1 MGNPLFAVQQHQ
13 TIRRSISRPLVALV
27 AALLCTPLLAVEID
41 DNAKHNASSAP
52 QATIPW
58 LSGGIGD
65 DARDEMRKAAASY
78 NVLIVFSD
86 RQGSYLADI
95 PFAVAGRNGQEVV
108 AGVSEGPLLY
118 IKLPAG
124 SYKVSVKIDGVWQNR
139 QIQAGPAG
147 RPVRVNFVGKGE

>member
-1 MGNPLFAVQQHQ
+1 MGNPLRAVQHQ
-13 TIRRSISRPLVALV
+13 TIRRAISRPLVALV
-27 AALLCTPLLAVEID
+27 AALLCTPLLAVDID
-41 DNAKHNASSAP
+41 DNAKHNARSVP
-52 QATIPW
+52 QAAIPW

-65 DARDEMRKAAASY
+65 EARDEMRKAAASY

-108 AGVSEGPLLY
+108 AGISDGPLLY
-118 IKLPAG
+118 INLPAG
-124 SYKVSVKIDGVWQNR
+124 SYKVSAKIDGVWQNR
-139 QIQAGPAG
+139 QIQAGTAG